1 MSKCLKF
8 ICCCLQKKDKQNY
21 QNGSKQDKLKDFERC
36 AFDQKQKSFMFKG
49 NLYYLQE
56 QIGQGAFSE
65 VYTVFNQN
73 QKRFE
78 VLKKLILKESID
90 EYIQEYNILKS
101 IKHEFVIQFYDC
113 LLLDEDLCFLM
124 EYAEQGTLQQFI
136 DNPYLLNK
144 KIDESFIL
152 EICQGIFEGI
162 QYLQIKKI
170 IHRDLKPENILISDF
185 KAKIADLGLSKFLL
199 SKFVNTNVGNM
210 LYAAPEKNNNEK
222 GGYGLKS
229 DIYSA
234 GLILCQVILRLSVKQ
249 ISQINFFDNQDS
261 LKNIPKELKKL
272 ISLLISKNPDKRPS
286 CDQVIQQINKFKQSQ
301 EVIEFIQNKYQFT
314 SYKVNQKVINIEE
327 QSDIEKQDKLNKAL
341 IDGEDEKDSI
351 DVLSCEKIQ
360 INFGVDQ
367 TYNQD
372 YKPENEQW
380 FEQNFTA
387 GAVSIVRYKDYEKG
401 IKQFEKILNVE
412 VRDEFMMQKKLM
424 MVLWMMKKKKFT
436 LQNLFSQ
443 QKMQQ
448 DYEKAKQYAEVC
460 LQLDPLNQ
468 NCLSILVLSM
478 IKLRY
483 TEIEIMIQIEKL
495 ISKIYFGGLLL
506 FMTLIDI
513 QKYIHP
519 SYAKSIANS
528 STNFNEEIILGCSIY
543 FYSKN
548 QLFSI
553 QKIIFQQ
560 LNKDSQQI
568 KVVNQL
574 IQMLNSGNQ
583 NKNIFIEATPST
595 NFENDL
601 RLGFCYYTIQHYLQ
615 QYNEMNKFSQIYS
628 LGYQTQNNLEIEQIL
643 SDILKENEKFYE
655 EINKMQKIYLDC

>member
-1 MSKCLKF
+1 MIKITISRRSQKILKGAHL
-8 ICCCLQKKDKQNY
+8 I
-21 QNGSKQDKLKDFERC
+21 S
-36 AFDQKQKSFMFKG
+36 
-49 NLYYLQE
+49 NLYNLQE

-73 QKRFE
+73 KKRFE
-78 VLKKLILKESID
+78 VLKKLILKESVD
-90 EYIQEYNILKS
+90 EYIQEYKILKS

-113 LLLDEDLCFLM
+113 LLLDDDLCFLM

-144 KIDESFIL
+144 KIDANFIL
-152 EICQGIFEGI
+152 EICEGIFEGI

-199 SKFVNTNVGNM
+199 SKYANTNVGNM
-210 LYAAPEKNNNEK
+210 LYAAPEKNNADK

-234 GLILCQVILRLSVKQ
+234 GLILCQVILRLAVKQ

-261 LKNIPKELKKL
+261 FKNIPQELKKL
-272 ISLLISKNPDKRPS
+272 ISLLISKNPEERPS
-286 CDQVIQQINKFKQSQ
+286 CDFVIQQINAFKQSSD
-301 EVIEFIQNKYQFT
+301 VIKFISNKYQF
-314 SYKVNQKVINIEE
+314 SSHQVNQKSINIEE
-327 QSDIEKQDKLNKAL
+327 QNDIEKQDKLNKPL
-341 IDGEDEKDSI
+341 IEGEDDKDSI

-360 INFGVDQ
+360 INFGQDQ
-367 TYNQD
+367 TQNQD

-387 GAVSIVRYKDYEKG
+387 GAVSIVRFKDYEKG
-401 IKQFEKILNVE
+401 IKQFEKVLNVE
-412 VRDEFMMQKKLM
+412 VRDEFMVQKKLM
-424 MVLWMMKKKKFT
+424 MVLWMMRKKNFT
-436 LQNLFSQ
+436 LQSLFSQ
-443 QKMQQ
+443 QKTQQ
-448 DYEKAKQYAEVC
+448 DYEKAKQYAEVG

-468 NCLSILVLSM
+468 NCLSIVVLSM

-483 TEIEIMIQIEKL
+483 TEIEIMIHIEKF

-506 FMTLIDI
+506 FMTLVDI

-519 SYAKSIANS
+519 SYAKSIANN
-528 STNFNEEIILGCSIY
+528 STNFNEEVILGCSLY

-560 LNKDSQQI
+560 INKDSQQLQI
-568 KVVNQL
+568 VNQL
-574 IQMLNSGNQ
+574 IQMLNSE
-583 NKNIFIEATPST
+583 KINIFIDAAQST
-595 NFENDL
+595 NFDNNL
-601 RLGFCYYTIQHYLQ
+601 RLGFCYYTIQQYLL
-615 QYNEMNKFSQIYS
+615 QYQDIKNQNQYYS
-628 LGYQTQNNLEIEQIL
+628 LGIQIQSNLQIEQTL
-643 SDILKENEKFYE
+643 SEILKENEKFYE
-655 EINKMQKIYLDC
+655 EINKLQKIYLDC